1 MIGHLGPRVSALLD
15 GQLPPAEAERA
26 WAHVHLCHLCR
37 DAVER
42 EGWVKTRLAGLGGT
56 TAPAHLKG
64 SLLVGATA
72 GLPPAGPSDDTSRR
86 TGLVVLGGSA
96 AGVALLGVLAVGLAA
111 GPDTPTDRRTPVTN
125 LSGTDSSRPSP
136 SPGPLRLRRDGAL
149 TPGG

>member
-15 GQLPPAEAERA
+15 GQLPAAEAERA

-56 TAPAHLKG
+56 PAPAHLNG
-64 SLLVGATA
+64 SLLAGAVSMPTVD
-72 GLPPAGPSDDTSRR
+72 LPESPRR

-96 AGVALLGVLAVGLAA
+96 VGVALLGVLAVGLAGGA
-111 GPDTPTDRRTPVTN
+111 DAPPADRRAPVTN
-125 LSGTDSSRPSP
+125 LSGTDSPRPAP
-136 SPGPLRLRRDGAL
+136 STGPLRLHRDGVL
-149 TPGG
+149 IPRR